1 MSERIWT
8 PFVGIMIRVGSRV
21 DRDPSRLERDRR
33 VRHHGRAGR
42 DPVDDRVARS
52 LEIVDDLDAKA
63 VLLERDGSVS
73 KRLLV
78 RERCEAIGCRQGGH
92 EVSFVETEDWP
103 WAPPLAPGGCP
114 GLLPGPPLARQATA
128 G

>member
-21 DRDPSRLERDRR
+21 DRDPSPLERDRA
-33 VRHHGRAGR
+33 VRHHGPAGR

-52 LEIVDDLDAKA
+52 LEIVDDLDSKA
-63 VLLERDGSVS
+63 VLLEPGDGVS
-73 KRLLV
+73 ERLLV
-78 RERCEAIGCRQGGH
+78 RERFEAVGCRQGGH
-92 EVSFVETEDWP
+92 EVSFVETEDWR

-114 GLLPGPPLARQATA
+114 G
-128 G
+128 